1 MHYQKGDYMK
11 RAYTLSLVSI
21 LLLGSCQESME
32 DRCAREVKE
41 YNDKRCPARINEY
54 TDIDS
59 VVFDRSTL
67 TTHYYYTIKGEA
79 DNPEAIKRINPRTS
93 LLEGLRNSTS
103 TLAYK
108 EAGYNFAYTYH
119 SHSTGKILFDIVFT
133 SNDYK

>member
-1 MHYQKGDYMK
+1 
-11 RAYTLSLVSI
+11 
-21 LLLGSCQESME
+21 ME

-41 YNDKRCPARINEY
+41 YNDKRWPARINEY

-79 DNPEAIKRINPRTS
+79 DNPEAIKRINPRIS